1 MPYYLYKVFP
11 MFRLEKVAQFAA
23 FAEASAAA
31 KQMRRDPALPADCRV
46 KVIFADDVLG
56 AETLLTEVREP
67 QPRHDEDD

>member
-11 MFRLEKVAQFAA
+11 FHRLERVAEFAG

-31 KQMRRDPALPADCRV
+31 KQLRREPELPADCRV
-46 KVIFADDVLG
+46 RVMFANDVLG

-67 QPRHDEDD
+67 QPRIDEDD

>member
-11 MFRLEKVAQFAA
+11 FHRLERVAEFAA

-31 KQMRRDPALPADCRV
+31 KQLRREPGLPADCRV
-46 KVIFADDVLG
+46 RVMFANDVLG

-67 QPRHDEDD
+67 QPRIDEDD